1 VSVDVQDADRALVAA
16 LAKGD
21 VTTAVALL
29 DDDFNWVDANGRVL
43 TKLQLA
49 QSKPPLDDEAGLT
62 PAIHRY
68 GDVATFSAG
77 RDKLFVLRIWAKRAD
92 GWRLHTYHEDSQAV
106 PPAPHG
112 AGRKEWDNP
121 CRTIPYA
128 PCNQDERDCLA
139 SWQAL
144 EVAVM
149 THESDEWARH
159 VADEFMVVG
168 AARRHRKADRKAV
181 IEEQRRTNAN
191 SASAPLVWAELFD
204 FPHAIV
210 MRCEHQPFHGKASRL
225 SRVFAK
231 RGGQWLMAVSYQTAR
246 QDAAVKTI

>member
-62 PAIHRY
+62 PVIHRY

-92 GWRLHTYHEDSQAV
+92 GWRLHTYHEVLQAV
-106 PPAPHG
+106 PPALHG
-112 AGRKEWDNP
+112 AELPDYPARRAGQNHLKFKNHTDHR
-121 CRTIPYA
+121 
-128 PCNQDERDCLA
+128 
-139 SWQAL
+139 
-144 EVAVM
+144 
-149 THESDEWARH
+149 HEPPQHAARH
-159 VADEFMVVG
+159 L
-168 AARRHRKADRKAV
+168 HRLR
-181 IEEQRRTNAN
+181 
-191 SASAPLVWAELFD
+191 
-204 FPHAIV
+204 
-210 MRCEHQPFHGKASRL
+210 
-225 SRVFAK
+225 
-231 RGGQWLMAVSYQTAR
+231 
-246 QDAAVKTI
+246 